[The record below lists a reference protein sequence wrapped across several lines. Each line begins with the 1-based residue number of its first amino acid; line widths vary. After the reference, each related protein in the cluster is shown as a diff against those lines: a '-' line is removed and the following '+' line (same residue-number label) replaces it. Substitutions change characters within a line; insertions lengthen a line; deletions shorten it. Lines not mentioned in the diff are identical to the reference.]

1 MKTFITSI
9 AFFICSMIGAQA
21 QSQYEQGMTK
31 AMQAWGAGKNSEAV
45 ATFER
50 IASVEK
56 TNWLPN
62 YYIAFINVLDAFGTK
77 DKEKASALLTKS
89 QDALDNAMLISPNNP
104 EIMVIQAY
112 IYTAYIV
119 QDPMTNGQKYGG
131 LAMEEYNKALAIA
144 PNNPR
149 VIFGKAE
156 FEIGGAKFWGTDTK
170 PMCAAIEKAIQLF
183 ANFKPETPFHPNWGA
198 DRAPQVL
205 EENCKK

>member
-9 AFFICSMIGAQA
+9 AFFICSMIASAQT
-21 QSQYEQGMTK
+21 QYEQGMSK
-31 AMQAWGAGKNSEAV
+31 AMQLWGAGKNTEAV

-62 YYIAFINVLDAFGTK
+62 YYIAFINVLDAFGTR
-77 DKEKASALLTKS
+77 DKEKASAFLTKA
-89 QDALDNAMLISPNNP
+89 QDALDNAMVISPNNA

-112 IYTAYIV
+112 IYTAYIM
-119 QDPMTNGQKYGG
+119 QDPMANGQKYGALG
-131 LAMEEYNKALAIA
+131 GEEYNKAIAID

-149 VIFGKAE
+149 VMFAKAE

-183 ANFKPETPFHPNWGA
+183 ANFKPETQFHPNWGA
-198 DRAPQVL
+198 DRAPIVL
-205 EENCKK
+205 AENCKK